1 MACKEWKKES
11 IDQQA
16 YVITIV
22 SKHVCSIVLIVKCGI
37 GIANMTLTL
46 KPPPPYPSTSLV
58 MFSDSLAGSQ
68 IPGCQIGKNAW
79 LRVCL
84 AVSSS
89 FPLWSALLEPYMQL
103 TLTV

>member
-46 KPPPPYPSTSLV
+46 KPPSHSTSLV

-68 IPGCQIGKNAW
+68 IPGCQIGKNA
-79 LRVCL
+79 
-84 AVSSS
+84 
-89 FPLWSALLEPYMQL
+89 
-103 TLTV
+103 